1 MENKDKSFWIG
12 VGIIAIL
19 GVAIV
24 WYMASHPAP
33 VSAPTTTQGGTAA
46 STPASPSASLDEHAA
61 YYDITAAYPASTPLK
76 ALPGGADVA
85 AVALMKQWELDTISQ
100 FKTDG
105 NFANLSHDDVQMMG
119 LDQNKESLNITYTV
133 TTGAR
138 TISYLFTTNED
149 THGAHPNTFYHSF
162 SFDTQ
167 NGNNLVLGS
176 LFSPTSDYL
185 TALSK
190 AARAALPAVIAKAEG
205 MTAAD
210 VDAGMLK
217 DGTAPAPDNF
227 ANFMIDGKNLMI
239 IFAPYQVAPY
249 SAGTQRLSIPLSS
262 LSGILK
268 AEYR

>member
-1 MENKDKSFWIG
+1 MYLKAAGELYFQPKDDLSWAFIFT
-12 VGIIAIL
+12 
-19 GVAIV
+19 
-24 WYMASHPAP
+24 PRP
-33 VSAPTTTQGGTAA
+33 GGTIREWKTKIKAFGLE
-46 STPASPSASLDEHAA
+46 SVLSLFLVSLSSG
-61 YYDITAAYPASTPLK
+61 TWP
-76 ALPGGADVA
+76 LPGGADVA